1 MARFLILLTF
11 GIFGVSLLQA
21 WHYLP
26 QLPAQMNFNID
37 LDQQNTVLSLKKE
50 HVVFGYCL
58 LQFFACINGV
68 ISYFTSGKHA
78 ARIFHILNKTY
89 WLEPEREKQTMLF
102 LKEYSIGCA
111 AFSAIFIAALMEV
124 IFQIY
129 SGPNPVLPTG
139 LLRVVFFMGVFIGL
153 TGVAFL
159 YLRFRKPDNAA

>member
-11 GIFGVSLLQA
+11 GVFGVSLLQA

-37 LDQQNTVLSLKKE
+37 LDQKDTVFSLKKE
-50 HVVFGYCL
+50 HLVFGYCL

-68 ISYFTSGKHA
+68 ISYFIGGKSA
-78 ARIFHILNKTY
+78 ARMLHILNKSY

-111 AFSAIFIAALMEV
+111 TFSAIFFTALMEV

-129 SGPNPVLPTG
+129 SGPNPALPAD

-153 TGVAFL
+153 TAAAFL
-159 YLRFRKPDNAA
+159 YLRFRKPDSAA